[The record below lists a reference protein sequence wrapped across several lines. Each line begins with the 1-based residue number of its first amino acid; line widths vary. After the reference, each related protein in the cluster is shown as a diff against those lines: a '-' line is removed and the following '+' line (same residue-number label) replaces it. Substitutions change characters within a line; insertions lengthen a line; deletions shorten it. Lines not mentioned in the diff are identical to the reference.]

1 MQSEVRRGWRLI
13 LASGLGIICSSVVLP
28 YYSIGALVGPLTAE
42 FDWLRSDV
50 QFAIL
55 FSSGLGVL
63 TAPIVG
69 MLSDR
74 YGPRALVL
82 PCLVGLA
89 LGFFIA
95 ALSNGHL
102 WIFYTAYAVMAILG
116 AGTTPITW
124 TRAIASAFDRQRGMA
139 LGITLTGTGICAMLS
154 PIYAVWLVGEFGWR
168 GAYVGLGLLPLLLA
182 GPVVFTW
189 FRPPRVAERELGA
202 PAPAAS
208 NVWGLSLAEAFRSY
222 KFWVLC
228 VSIFAVYLA
237 MSGITPNLIP
247 AMTDQ
252 GLTPAIAARI
262 QGLLG
267 VAIILGRLVVGVL
280 VDRFWAPG
288 VALVSLLLP
297 VIGCLVLAAG
307 PTSLPLIYV
316 SVLLI
321 GFAAGA
327 ELDLMAFLVS
337 RYFGLRHYSTIYSIM
352 YALLAFGSGTAPYL
366 FAAVYDRTASYEAS
380 FVGAAVLFAIGA
392 VVVVFLGRYPVQ
404 GAAGAST
411 HESPDARPLAPQP
424 KQQRAGSKLSA

>member
-1 MQSEVRRGWRLI
+1 MSEVRRGWLLI
-13 LASGLGIICSSVVLP
+13 LASTFGVACSSVVLP
-28 YYSIGALVGPLTAE
+28 YYSIGALVGPLTQE
-42 FDWLRSDV
+42 NDWTRSEV
-50 QFAIL
+50 QLAIL

-82 PCLVGLA
+82 PCLLGLGV
-89 LGFFIA
+89 GFFIA
-95 ALSNGHL
+95 AASNGHL
-102 WIFYTAYAVMAILG
+102 YVLYFAYIVMAIAG

-124 TRAIASAFDRQRGMA
+124 TRAIASAFDKQRGLA
-139 LGITLTGTGICAMLS
+139 LGLTLTGTGVCAMAA
-154 PIYAVWLVGEFGWR
+154 PIYTVWLVEEFGWR
-168 GAYVGLGLLPLLLA
+168 VAYVGLGLLPILLA
-182 GPVVFTW
+182 GPIVFLG
-189 FRPPRVAERELGA
+189 FKPPRVAEQKFAGA
-202 PAPAAS
+202 AAPVAT
-208 NVWGLSLAEAFRSY
+208 NVWGLSLAEAVRSY

-247 AMTDQ
+247 AMTDK
-252 GLTPAIAARI
+252 GLTPSEAARI

-267 VAIILGRLVVGVL
+267 IAIILGRVVVGVL

-297 VIGCLVLAAG
+297 VAGCLIISG
-307 PTSLPLIYV
+307 TTSPALIYL

-337 RYFGLRHYSTIYSIM
+337 RYFGLKHYAKIYSIM
-352 YALLAFGSGTAPYL
+352 YALLAFGSGTAPTF
-366 FAAVYDRTASYEAS
+366 FAMVYDATRSYDAS
-380 FVGAAVLFAIGA
+380 FYAAAALFFIGA
-392 VVVVFLGRYPVQ
+392 VVVVVLGRYPVQ
-404 GAAGAST
+404 SAPAAATGTVS
-411 HESPDARPLAPQP
+411 SSR
-424 KQQRAGSKLSA
+424 

>member
-1 MQSEVRRGWRLI
+1 LASEVRRGWLLI
-13 LASGLGIICSSVVLP
+13 LASTFGVACSSVVLP
-28 YYSIGALVGPLTAE
+28 YYSIGALVGPLTQE
-42 FDWLRSDV
+42 FDWTRSDV

-63 TAPIVG
+63 TAPLVG

-82 PCLVGLA
+82 PCLLGLG

-95 ALSNGHL
+95 AASNGQL
-102 WIFYTAYAVMAILG
+102 WVFYFSYMVMAILG

-124 TRAIASAFDRQRGMA
+124 TRAIASGFDKQRGMA
-139 LGITLTGTGICAMLS
+139 LGLTLTGTGICAMLS
-154 PIYAVWLVGEFGWR
+154 PLYAVWLVEEFGWR
-168 GAYVGLGLLPLLLA
+168 GAYIGLGLLPILLA
-182 GPVVFTW
+182 GPIVFW
-189 FRPPRVAERELGA
+189 GFKPPRVGEQRPATDA
-202 PAPAAS
+202 PVAA
-208 NVWGLSLAEAFRSY
+208 NVWGLSLSEAVRSY

-247 AMTDQ
+247 AMTDK
-252 GLTPAIAARI
+252 GLTPASAARI

-267 VAIILGRLVVGVL
+267 IAIILGRLVVGVL

-288 VALVSLLLP
+288 VALISLLLP
-297 VIGCLVLAAG
+297 VVGCLIISG
-307 PTSLPLIYV
+307 TSNLPLIYL

-337 RYFGLRHYSTIYSIM
+337 RYFGLKHYSKIYSIM
-352 YALLAFGSGTAPYL
+352 YALLAFGSGTAPTL
-366 FAAVYDRTASYEAS
+366 FARVYDATKSYEVS
-380 FVGAAVLFAIGA
+380 FYAAAALFLIGA
-392 VVVVFLGRYPVQ
+392 VVVVFLGRYPPQ
-404 GAAGAST
+404 SAPAAAST
-411 HESPDARPLAPQP
+411 ATAS
-424 KQQRAGSKLSA
+424 

>member
-1 MQSEVRRGWRLI
+1 MTSEVRRGWLLI
-13 LASGLGIICSSVVLP
+13 LSSGLGVACSSVVLP
-28 YYSIGALVGPLTAE
+28 YYSIGALVGPLTQE
-42 FDWLRSDV
+42 FGWSRADV

-69 MLSDR
+69 ALSDR

-82 PCLVGLA
+82 PCLLGLG
-89 LGFFIA
+89 LGFFVA
-95 ALSNGHL
+95 AGSQGHL
-102 WIFYTAYAVMAILG
+102 WIFYFAYGVMAILG

-124 TRAIASAFDRQRGMA
+124 TRAIAAGFDKQRGMA
-139 LGITLTGTGICAMLS
+139 LGLTLTGTGICAMLS
-154 PIYAVWLVGEFGWR
+154 PVYTVWLVEQFGWR
-168 GAYVGLGLLPLLLA
+168 GAYVGLGLLPILLA
-182 GPVVFTW
+182 GPWVFFG
-189 FRPPRVAERELGA
+189 FRPPRVAEHSRSA
-202 PAPAAS
+202 AVPVAS
-208 NVWGLSLAEAFRSY
+208 NVWGLSLTEAFRSY

-247 AMTDQ
+247 AMTDK
-252 GLTPAIAARI
+252 GLTVGSAARI

-267 VAIILGRLVVGVL
+267 IAIILGRLVVGVL

-297 VIGCLVLAAG
+297 VAGCLMIAG
-307 PTSLPLIYV
+307 TTSLPVIYV

-337 RYFGLRHYSTIYSIM
+337 RYFGLRHYSKIYSIM
-352 YALLAFGSGTAPYL
+352 YALLAFGSGTAPTL
-366 FAAVYDRTASYEAS
+366 FAAVYDRTLSYEVS
-380 FVGAAVLFAIGA
+380 FIAAAALFAVGA
-392 VVVVFLGRYPVQ
+392 VVVLALGRYPVQ
-404 GAAGAST
+404 T
-411 HESPDARPLAPQP
+411 NPVLQERP
-424 KQQRAGSKLSA
+424 